1 MEEVGVEPIPLK
13 ATLSPWSSLLSSGRR
28 PKGFSSPRLWKKTL
42 FKTCGSAPSSPSGS
56 FQRSRNNSAFSS
68 LSIPKSG
75 RGVPSE
81 DGNIKSKYNLSTGCL
96 SLKVNSSSSNETYRR
111 SSDYPNSLWYSPS
124 PSTESR
130 TRRASSTLEDKN
142 GNSVPS
148 STDLFDLLDR
158 LQSSRLDDQRCSMPP
173 PLSSSTL
180 TSNSS
185 SSAPPDNNSYNK
197 QAHSPSILSAS
208 RSKTKLEATLASSSS
223 PKPMPMIV
231 VPEESA
237 EQWWIDE
244 DNFRKRRRRGRIASR
259 EDKNNYYE
267 CDLETARSYRAHFF
281 GYEHYNFV
289 GHDETFGGPL
299 VISLKNYS
307 SSSDGLP
314 ENHTRVLI
322 RQNSGTLH
330 RLIPDSILEEEEEY
344 GPSPLKIVQIL
355 LPELSLENVH
365 PVVCPRSSELIVKY
379 DEHVLVKQNK
389 FGVIY
394 QKQGQ
399 VTEEELFAN
408 REHSPAF
415 EEFLDILGNRV
426 LLTEHKGF
434 RGGLDTTYGQ
444 TGDVSVYETFHNRE
458 IMFHVSTLLPYTD
471 NDPQQLQR
479 KRHIGNDIVALVFQ
493 DDETPFCPDM
503 ITSHFLHAYVVV
515 RPIKDG
521 SDYKVSVSARKD
533 VPNFGPEIPSYATF
547 SKGPEFKDFLLTK
560 LINAENACYKADKFS
575 KLESRTRSLLLS
587 NLNEELSLKTKSF
600 LGPNFG
606 SYVLNSNNSVPSNS
620 VSSSNNNGPS
630 SSSDRRPSTSKILDT
645 VKKALGGRSSNH
657 KVEGSWQQTQPSSTS
672 TTNNHS
678 NSSTANTPKNN
689 KHRSSS
695 GSILVNMGFPS
706 EKPKSVGTKTESSS
720 GRGSSSPASPI
731 SSPDLPNQCYGS
743 SGLSESDDSSL
754 NSIDF
759 PGGSRSN
766 GVLNSSLTNSVRTL
780 INNNSNEDCVN
791 NSTSSRRA
799 SIPSILEPTGMC
811 LYEFPNL
818 SLQHHHNSASP
829 QPHHHLPRTEEGG
842 NNNCNNHHRSPTI
855 DKYQNEI
862 YKLKVDK
869 LELVKQ
875 SVSSQ
880 REIKR
885 LKKRSKLLE
894 EKLLL
899 ANREIS
905 QLKSSLLPSSRRKDL
920 KS

>member
-1 MEEVGVEPIPLK
+1 MIRNWK
-13 ATLSPWSSLLSSGRR
+13 ALLGQRR
-28 PKGFSSPRLWKKTL
+28 
-42 FKTCGSAPSSPSGS
+42 
-56 FQRSRNNSAFSS
+56 RSQ
-68 LSIPKSG
+68 
-75 RGVPSE
+75 
-81 DGNIKSKYNLSTGCL
+81 
-96 SLKVNSSSSNETYRR
+96 VNSSSSNETYRR

-142 GNSVPS
+142 
-148 STDLFDLLDR
+148 DR

-173 PLSSSTL
+173 PLSH
-180 TSNSS
+180 
-185 SSAPPDNNSYNK
+185 P
-197 QAHSPSILSAS
+197 HSPPTVLLL
-208 RSKTKLEATLASSSS
+208 LEATLASSSS

-281 GYEHYNFV
+281 LDMNTIIFV

-444 TGDVSVYETFHNRE
+444 TGD
-458 IMFHVSTLLPYTD
+458 
-471 NDPQQLQR
+471 LQR

-657 KVEGSWQQTQPSSTS
+657 
-672 TTNNHS
+672 N

-862 YKLKVDK
+862 YKL
-869 LELVKQ
+869 
-875 SVSSQ
+875 
-880 REIKR
+880 
-885 LKKRSKLLE
+885 
-894 EKLLL
+894 
-899 ANREIS
+899 
-905 QLKSSLLPSSRRKDL
+905 
-920 KS
+920 